1 MKLVRFIKLVKIMH
15 QLISRDSKGKIRV
28 VEMTTD
34 WNDEEHAFGIYRTT
48 YQLNGKR
55 TEQPAIYIR
64 VGKASRTLREQ
75 LELEYK
81 SNMKKYL
88 DKGYKLLEKS
98 IDQYTEDDLH
108 TIIGDVVTDSSGF
121 AKHMLAKQAD
131 KVKDSSIEKVKVW
144 AVSRKIDGVRCSFY
158 WKDGEVKS
166 ASRGGGDYDYSTYQ
180 LREHPTLIKFLQEHP
195 DWVLDGELYK
205 HGKSLQ
211 QISGAAR
218 MEKVATGCD
227 WLEYYVY
234 DIMAPEVPFSE
245 RLKMLETLAFEL
257 NLGFN
262 PEREWEKDELR
273 IQIIPQEIVCEDNKK
288 DQIMGLHNQYV
299 SEGWE
304 GCVARDVSKPYK
316 YGGRGMEMVK
326 FKMYQDAEFEITGIS
341 EGLRPEDMC
350 FTLITEDGIEFK
362 AKPMGS
368 RELKEQYRED
378 LDKLIG
384 KMATVKYFYLS
395 DEGTPLQ
402 PVLKAIRDYD

>member
-1 MKLVRFIKLVKIMH
+1 M
-15 QLISRDSKGKIRV
+15 S
-28 VEMTTD
+28 TD
-34 WNDEEHAFGIYRTT
+34 WCDEQHAFGIYRTT
-48 YQLNGKR
+48 YQYGGKR
-55 TEQPAIYIR
+55 TEQPAIFIK
-64 VGKASRTLREQ
+64 VGKAARTLREQ
-75 LELEYK
+75 VELEYK

-88 DKGYKLLEKS
+88 DKGYKLL
-98 IDQYTEDDLH
+98 QDDIEHYSEEQLH
-108 TIIGDVVTDSSGF
+108 EIIGEVVTDASGF

-131 KVKDSSIEKVKVW
+131 KVKDSSIEKVKMW

-158 WKDGEVKS
+158 WKDGEIKS

-180 LREHPTLIKFLQEHP
+180 LREHPLLRSILSTHP

-218 MEKVATGCD
+218 MEKTAAGCD

-234 DIMAPEVPFSE
+234 DIMVPELSFSE
-245 RLKMLETLAFEL
+245 RYVLLNELAEL
-257 NLGFN
+257 INQEEFN
-262 PEREWEKDELR
+262 PEKEWSKEDLR
-273 IQIIPQEIVCEDNKK
+273 IQVVPHIFVSGDNKK
-288 DQIMGLHNQYV
+288 DQIMELHNQYV
-299 SEGWE
+299 AEGWE
-304 GCVARDVSKPYK
+304 GCVARDVSKAYK
-316 YGGRGMEMVK
+316 YGGRGQEMVK
-326 FKMYQDAEFEITGIS
+326 FKMYQDAEFEVTGIS

-350 FTLITEDGIEFK
+350 FTLVTADGIEFK

-402 PVLKAIRDYD
+402 PVLKAIRDYE

>member
-1 MKLVRFIKLVKIMH
+1 MH
-15 QLISRDSKGKIRV
+15 WFVSRDSKGKLRV
-28 VEMTTD
+28 VEMKAE
-34 WNDEEHAFGIYRTT
+34 WCDEEHAFGIYRTT
-48 YQLNGKR
+48 YQYGGKH
-55 TEQPAIYIR
+55 TEQPPIYIR
-64 VGKASRTLREQ
+64 FGKAARTLREQ
-75 LELEYK
+75 LDLEYK

-88 DKGYKLLEKS
+88 DKGYKQLTKPIEEYSEEELQE
-98 IDQYTEDDLH
+98 IV
-108 TIIGDVVTDSSGF
+108 GNVVTDSSGF

-131 KVKDSSIEKVKVW
+131 KVKDSSIEKVKMW

-180 LREHPTLIKFLQEHP
+180 LREHPLLCSILSTHP

-218 MEKVATGCD
+218 MEKTVAGCD
-227 WLEYYVY
+227 WIEYYVY
-234 DIMAPEVPFSE
+234 DIMVPDIPFTD
-245 RLKMLETLAFEL
+245 RYALLHEL
-257 NLGFN
+257 TELINQESFN
-262 PEREWEKDELR
+262 PEREWDKDELR
-273 IQIIPQEIVCEDNKK
+273 MQVVPHVFITGDNKK
-288 DQIMGLHNQYV
+288 DQIMDLHNQYV
-299 SEGWE
+299 AEGWE

-341 EGLRPEDMC
+341 EGLREEDMC
-350 FTLITEDGIEFK
+350 FTLITDDGIEFK

-368 RELKEQYRED
+368 RELKQQYRED

-402 PVLKAIRDYD
+402 PVLKAIRDYE

>member
-1 MKLVRFIKLVKIMH
+1 MHWLV
-15 QLISRDSKGKIRV
+15 SRDSKGKIRV
-28 VEMTTD
+28 VEMSTA
-34 WNDEEHAFGIYRTT
+34 WDEEQKAFGIYRTT
-48 YQLNGKR
+48 YQYGGKR
-55 TEQPAIYIR
+55 TEQPVIYIN

-88 DKGYKLLEKS
+88 DKGYKLLDKHIEM
-98 IDQYTEDDLH
+98 YTEDELNE
-108 TIIGDVVTDSSGF
+108 IIGAVVTDSSGF

-131 KVKDSSIEKVKVW
+131 KVKDSSIEKVKIW

-166 ASRGGGDYDYSTYQ
+166 ASRGGGDYDPSTYQ
-180 LREHPTLIKFLQEHP
+180 LREHPKLKELLEAHP
-195 DWVLDGELYK
+195 DWILDGELYK

-218 MEKVATGCD
+218 LEKTAAGCD
-227 WLEYYVY
+227 WLEYYLY
-234 DIMAPEVPFSE
+234 DVMIPDTTFAE
-245 RLKMLETLAFEL
+245 RSNILQEITETLEL
-257 NLGFN
+257 DFI
-262 PEREWEKDELR
+262 PEREWRDDELR
-273 IQIIPQEIVCEDNKK
+273 MQVVPHVYVSGDNKK
-288 DQIMGLHNQYV
+288 DQIMELHNQYV
-299 SEGWE
+299 AEGWE
-304 GCVARDVSKPYK
+304 GCVARDISKPYK
-316 YGGRGMEMVK
+316 YGGRGQEMVK
-326 FKMYQDAEFEITGIS
+326 FKMYQDAEFEITGLS

-350 FTLITEDGIEFK
+350 FTLKTEDGIEFK

-378 LDKLIG
+378 LDDLIG
-384 KMATVKYFYLS
+384 KMATVKFFYLS

>member
-1 MKLVRFIKLVKIMH
+1 MQ

-28 VEMTTD
+28 VEIDAD
-34 WNDEEHAFGIYRTT
+34 WDKEEHAFAIYRTT
-48 YQLNGKR
+48 YQYNGKK
-55 TEQPAIYIR
+55 TEQPTIFIR
-64 VGKASRTLREQ
+64 VGKASRTLQEQ
-75 LELEYK
+75 LDLEFN
-81 SNMKKYL
+81 SNVKKYL
-88 DKGYKLLEKS
+88 DKGYKKLEKS
-98 IDQYTEDDLH
+98 IDNYSEEELNE
-108 TIIGDVVTDSSGF
+108 IIGNVVTDSSGF

-158 WKDGEVKS
+158 WKDGKVKS
-166 ASRGGGDYDYSTYQ
+166 ASRGGGDYDPATYQ

-195 DWVLDGELYK
+195 NWILDGELYK

-234 DIMAPEVPFSE
+234 DIIVPEVPFSE
-245 RLKMLETLAFEL
+245 RLQMLETLAFEL

-262 PEREWEKDELR
+262 SEREWEKDELR
-273 IQIIPQEIVCEDNKK
+273 IQIVPQEIVCEDNKK
-288 DQIMGLHNQYV
+288 DQIMELHNQYV
-299 SEGWE
+299 SEGYE
-304 GCVARDVSKPYK
+304 GCVARDISKPYK
-316 YGGRGMEMVK
+316 FGGRGNEMLK
-326 FKMYQDAEFEITGIS
+326 FKMYQDAEFKITGIS

-350 FTLITEDGIEFK
+350 FTCVTEDGIEFK

-368 RELKEQYRED
+368 RELKEQYRENID
-378 LDKLIG
+378 TLIG

-402 PVLKAIRDYD
+402 PVLKVIRDYE

>member
-1 MKLVRFIKLVKIMH
+1 MH
-15 QLISRDSKGKIRV
+15 QFISRDGKGKIRV
-28 VEMTTD
+28 VEMKAS
-34 WNDEEHAFGIYRTT
+34 WDELQKAFAIYRTT
-48 YQLNGKR
+48 YQYEGKK
-55 TEQPAIYIR
+55 TEQPTIYINQ
-64 VGKASRTLREQ
+64 GKAARTLKEQ
-75 LELEYK
+75 VDLEYK

-88 DKGYKLLEKS
+88 DKGYKLLEKP
-98 IDQYTEDDLH
+98 IEQYSEQELH
-108 TIIGDVVTDSSGF
+108 EIIGDVVTDSSGF

-131 KVKDSSIEKVKVW
+131 KVKDSSIEKVKCW

-166 ASRGGGDYDYSTYQ
+166 ASRGGGDYDPSTYQ
-180 LREHPTLIKFLQEHP
+180 LREHPVLIELLSKNPE
-195 DWVLDGELYK
+195 WILDGELYK

-218 MEKVATGCD
+218 MEKTADGCD
-227 WLEYYVY
+227 WLEYYIY
-234 DIMAPEVPFSE
+234 DVMIPDVPFSE
-245 RLKMLETLAFEL
+245 RLKVLETIAFKL

-262 PEREWEKDELR
+262 PEREWENDELR
-273 IQIIPQEIVCEDNKK
+273 IQIVPHEIVAGNNKK
-288 DQIMGLHNQYV
+288 DQIMKLHNQYV
-299 SEGWE
+299 AEGWE
-304 GCVARDVSKPYK
+304 GCVARDVSKTYK
-316 YGGRGMEMVK
+316 YGGRGQEMIK

-350 FTLITEDGIEFK
+350 FTLKTEDGIEFK

-384 KMATVKYFYLS
+384 KMATVKSFYLS

-402 PVLKAIRDYD
+402 PVLKAARDYD

>member
-1 MKLVRFIKLVKIMH
+1 MH
-15 QLISRDSKGKIRV
+15 QFITRDGKGKIRV
-28 VEMTTD
+28 VEMRAEWD
-34 WNDEEHAFGIYRTT
+34 DAQHAFGIYRTT
-48 YQLNGKR
+48 YQYGGKR
-55 TEQPAIYIR
+55 TEQPVIH
-64 VGKASRTLREQ
+64 VGMGKAARTLKEQ

-88 DKGYKLLEKS
+88 DKGYKLLDKP
-98 IDQYTEDDLH
+98 IDDYTEQELH
-108 TIIGDVVTDSSGF
+108 EIIGEVVTDSSGF

-131 KVKDSSIEKVKVW
+131 KVKDSSIEKVRIW

-166 ASRGGGDYDYSTYQ
+166 ASRGGGDYDPSTYQ
-180 LREHPTLIKFLQEHP
+180 IREHPKLKELLEAHP

-218 MEKVATGCD
+218 LEKTAAGCD
-227 WLEYYVY
+227 WLEYYLY
-234 DIMAPEVPFSE
+234 DVMIPDTTFAERGNILQEIAETLELDFAPEH
-245 RLKMLETLAFEL
+245 
-257 NLGFN
+257 
-262 PEREWEKDELR
+262 EWGDDELR
-273 IQIIPQEIVCEDNKK
+273 MQIVPHVYVTGDNKK
-288 DQIMGLHNQYV
+288 DQIMKLHNQYV
-299 SEGWE
+299 AEGWE
-304 GCVARDVSKPYK
+304 GCVARDISKAYK
-316 YGGRGMEMVK
+316 YGGRGQEMVK

-350 FTLITEDGIEFK
+350 FTLKTEDGIEFK

-402 PVLKAIRDYD
+402 PVLKAIRDYE

>member
-1 MKLVRFIKLVKIMH
+1 MH
-15 QLISRDSKGKIRV
+15 WFVSRDSKGKLRV
-28 VEMTTD
+28 VEMSAD
-34 WNDEEHAFGIYRTT
+34 WDESQKAFGIYRTT
-48 YQLNGKR
+48 YQYGGKR
-55 TEQPAIYIR
+55 TEQPTIYISI
-64 VGKASRTLREQ
+64 GKASRTLREQ

-88 DKGYKLLEKS
+88 DKGYKQLTKNIEE
-98 IDQYTEDDLH
+98 YTEEELNE
-108 TIIGDVVTDSSGF
+108 VVGEVITDSSGF

-131 KVKDSSIEKVKVW
+131 KVKDSSIEKVKMW

-166 ASRGGGDYDYSTYQ
+166 ASRGGGDYDPSTYQ
-180 LREHPTLIKFLQEHP
+180 LREHPVLRSFLSTHP

-218 MEKVATGCD
+218 MEKTALGCS
-227 WLEYYVY
+227 WIEYFVY
-234 DIMAPEVPFSE
+234 DIMIPNATFAD
-245 RLKMLETLAFEL
+245 RYAMLNELAEYL
-257 NLGFN
+257 NQEHFN
-262 PEREWEKDELR
+262 PEREWSKDELR
-273 IQIIPQEIVCEDNKK
+273 MQVVPHVFISGDNKK
-288 DQIMGLHNQYV
+288 DQIMDLHNQYV
-299 SEGWE
+299 AEGWE
-304 GCVARDVSKPYK
+304 GCVARDVSKAYK
-316 YGGRGMEMVK
+316 YGGRGQEMVK

-350 FTLITEDGIEFK
+350 FTLKTEDNIEFK

-402 PVLKAIRDYD
+402 PVLKAIRDYE

>member
-1 MKLVRFIKLVKIMH
+1 MH
-15 QLISRDSKGKIRV
+15 YLITRDAKGKIRV
-28 VEMTTD
+28 VEMKAGWSD
-34 WNDEEHAFGIYRTT
+34 DQHAFGIYRTT

-55 TEQPAIYIR
+55 TEQPDIYIEK
-64 VGKASRTLREQ
+64 GKASRTLKEQ

-88 DKGYKLLEKS
+88 DKGYKLLERDIS
-98 IDQYTEDDLH
+98 EYTEDQLQE
-108 TIIGDVVTDSSGF
+108 IIGDVVTDSSGF

-131 KVKDSSIEKVKVW
+131 KVKDSSIEKVKIW
-144 AVSRKIDGVRCSFY
+144 AVSKKIDGVRCSFY
-158 WKDGEVKS
+158 WKDGEIKS
-166 ASRGGGDYDYSTYQ
+166 ASRGGGDYDPSTYQ
-180 LREHPTLIKFLQEHP
+180 LREHPKFIELLSKHP

-218 MEKVATGCD
+218 MEKTAGGSD
-227 WLEYYVY
+227 WLEYYLY
-234 DIMAPEVPFSE
+234 DVMIPDLPFSE
-245 RLKMLETLAFEL
+245 RLKVLETIAVEL

-262 PEREWEKDELR
+262 PENEWEDDELR
-273 IQIIPQEIVCEDNKK
+273 IQIVPHEIVAGDNKK
-288 DQIMGLHNQYV
+288 DQIMELHNQYV

-316 YGGRGMEMVK
+316 YGGRGLEMVK
-326 FKMYQDAEFEITGIS
+326 FKMYQDAEFEITGLS

-368 RELKEQYRED
+368 RELKEQYREN

>member
-1 MKLVRFIKLVKIMH
+1 MH
-15 QLISRDSKGKIRV
+15 WFVSRDSKGKIRV
-28 VEMTTD
+28 VEMSAA
-34 WNDEEHAFGIYRTT
+34 WDEEQHAFGIYRTT
-48 YQLNGKR
+48 YQYEGKR
-55 TEQPAIYIR
+55 TEQPTIYVS

-75 LELEYK
+75 VELEYK

-88 DKGYKLLEKS
+88 DKGYKQLDKS
-98 IDQYTEDDLH
+98 IDMYEEQELQEV
-108 TIIGDVVTDSSGF
+108 IGDVVTDSSGF

-166 ASRGGGDYDYSTYQ
+166 ASRGGGDYDPSTYQ
-180 LREHPTLIKFLQEHP
+180 LREHPKMIEWFKQHP
-195 DWVLDGELYK
+195 DWILDGELYK

-218 MEKVATGCD
+218 MEKTAAGCD

-234 DIMAPEVPFSE
+234 DIMIPEMPFE
-245 RLKMLETLAFEL
+245 NRFGMLKILQGF
-257 NLGFN
+257 LGQDEFN
-262 PEREWEKDELR
+262 PEKEWSEEDLR
-273 IQIIPQEIVCEDNKK
+273 VQVIPHVWVEGDNKK
-288 DQIMGLHNQYV
+288 DQIMELHNQYV
-299 SEGWE
+299 AEGWE
-304 GCVARDVSKPYK
+304 GCVARDISKVYK
-316 YGGRGMEMVK
+316 YGGRGQEMVK

-350 FTLITEDGIEFK
+350 FTLKTEDGIEFK

-378 LDKLIG
+378 LPNLIG
-384 KMATVKYFYLS
+384 KMATVKFFYLS

>member
-1 MKLVRFIKLVKIMH
+1 MHWLV
-15 QLISRDSKGKIRV
+15 SRDNKGKIRV
-28 VEMTTD
+28 VEMNAE
-34 WNDEEHAFGIYRTT
+34 WCDEEHAFGIYRTT
-48 YQLNGKR
+48 YQYNGKH
-55 TEQPAIYIR
+55 TEQPTIYIR
-64 VGKASRTLREQ
+64 CGKAARTLREQ
-75 LELEYK
+75 LDLEYK

-88 DKGYKLLEKS
+88 DKGYKKLDKS
-98 IDQYTEDDLH
+98 IDDYSEEELH
-108 TIIGDVVTDSSGF
+108 EIVGNVVTDSSGF

-131 KVKDSSIEKVKVW
+131 KVKDSSIEKVKMW

-180 LREHPTLIKFLQEHP
+180 LREHPLLRSILSTHP

-218 MEKVATGCD
+218 MEKTAAGSN
-227 WLEYYVY
+227 WIEYYVY
-234 DIMAPEVPFSE
+234 DIMVPDLPFSDRYVLLHE
-245 RLKMLETLAFEL
+245 LAKLINQES
-257 NLGFN
+257 FN
-262 PEREWEKDELR
+262 PEKEWNKEDLR
-273 IQIIPQEIVCEDNKK
+273 MQVVPHVFITGDNKK
-288 DQIMGLHNQYV
+288 DQIMDLHNQYV
-299 SEGWE
+299 TEGWE

-326 FKMYQDAEFEITGIS
+326 FKMYQDAEFEITGLS

-350 FTLITEDGIEFK
+350 FTLKTEEGIEFK

-378 LDKLIG
+378 LNNLIG
-384 KMATVKYFYLS
+384 KMATVKFFYLS

-402 PVLKAIRDYD
+402 PVLKAIRDYE

>member
-1 MKLVRFIKLVKIMH
+1 MH
-15 QLISRDSKGKIRV
+15 WFVSRDSKGKLRV
-28 VEMTTD
+28 VEMSAD
-34 WNDEEHAFGIYRTT
+34 WDESQKAFGIYRTT
-48 YQLNGKR
+48 YQYGGKR
-55 TEQPAIYIR
+55 TEQPTIYISI
-64 VGKASRTLREQ
+64 GKASRTLREQ

-88 DKGYKLLEKS
+88 DKGYKQLTKNIEE
-98 IDQYTEDDLH
+98 YTEEELNE
-108 TIIGDVVTDSSGF
+108 VVGEVITDSSGF

-131 KVKDSSIEKVKVW
+131 KVKDSSIEKVKMW

-166 ASRGGGDYDYSTYQ
+166 ASRGGGDYDPSTYQ
-180 LREHPTLIKFLQEHP
+180 LREHPVLRSFLSTHP

-218 MEKVATGCD
+218 MEKTALGCS
-227 WLEYYVY
+227 WIEYFVY
-234 DIMAPEVPFSE
+234 DIMVPNATFAD
-245 RLKMLETLAFEL
+245 RYAMLNELAEYL
-257 NLGFN
+257 NQEHFN
-262 PEREWEKDELR
+262 PEREWSKDELR
-273 IQIIPQEIVCEDNKK
+273 MQVVPHVFISGDNKK
-288 DQIMGLHNQYV
+288 DQIMDLHNQYV
-299 SEGWE
+299 AEGWE
-304 GCVARDVSKPYK
+304 GCVARDVSKAYK
-316 YGGRGMEMVK
+316 YGGRGQEMVK

-350 FTLITEDGIEFK
+350 FTLKTKDNIEFK

-402 PVLKAIRDYD
+402 PVLKAIRDYE

>member
-1 MKLVRFIKLVKIMH
+1 MH
-15 QLISRDSKGKIRV
+15 WFVSRDSKGKLRV
-28 VEMTTD
+28 VEMSAD
-34 WNDEEHAFGIYRTT
+34 WDESQKAFGIYRTT
-48 YQLNGKR
+48 YQYGGKR
-55 TEQPAIYIR
+55 TEQPTIYISI
-64 VGKASRTLREQ
+64 GKASRTLREQ

-88 DKGYKLLEKS
+88 DKGYKQLTKNIEE
-98 IDQYTEDDLH
+98 YTEEELNE
-108 TIIGDVVTDSSGF
+108 VVGEVITDSSGF

-131 KVKDSSIEKVKVW
+131 KVKDSSIEKVKMW

-166 ASRGGGDYDYSTYQ
+166 ASRGGGDYDPSTYQ
-180 LREHPTLIKFLQEHP
+180 LREHPMLRSFLSTHP

-218 MEKVATGCD
+218 MEKTALGCS
-227 WLEYYVY
+227 WIEYFVY
-234 DIMAPEVPFSE
+234 DIMVPNTTFAE
-245 RLKMLETLAFEL
+245 RYAMLNELAEYL
-257 NLGFN
+257 NQEHFN
-262 PEREWEKDELR
+262 PEREWSKDELR
-273 IQIIPQEIVCEDNKK
+273 MQVVPHVFISGDDKK
-288 DQIMGLHNQYV
+288 DQIMELHNQYV
-299 SEGWE
+299 AEGWE
-304 GCVARDVSKPYK
+304 GCVARDVSKAYK
-316 YGGRGMEMVK
+316 YGGRGQEMVK

-350 FTLITEDGIEFK
+350 FTLKTEDNIEFK

-402 PVLKAIRDYD
+402 PVLKAIRDYE